1 MRPRPQ
7 SACTTGSA
15 LFTAAASSSAGE
27 VTYQWQ
33 VSNPSIYGGWAN
45 LSDGAIFVSG
55 LNVGSFS
62 GSSSSEG
69 TWHGDYLTNRVPGPW
84 NPIFRC
90 IATASCGSMA
100 TESVEIRL
108 CYADLNCDTLVDDS
122 DFVLFVSAYNALLCE
137 DPSVP
142 APCAPDLNGD
152 GLVDD
157 ADFSLFVAAYDALL
171 CP

>member
-1 MRPRPQ
+1 MRRGWMNAVLLL
-7 SACTTGSA
+7 SGLGVGFACAEATGKD
-15 LFTAAASSSAGE
+15 SSSPPE
-27 VTYQWQ
+27 QVT
-33 VSNPSIYGGWAN
+33 PSSN

-137 DPSVP
+137 DASVP

-157 ADFSLFVAAYDALL
+157 ADFVIFVAAYNELL